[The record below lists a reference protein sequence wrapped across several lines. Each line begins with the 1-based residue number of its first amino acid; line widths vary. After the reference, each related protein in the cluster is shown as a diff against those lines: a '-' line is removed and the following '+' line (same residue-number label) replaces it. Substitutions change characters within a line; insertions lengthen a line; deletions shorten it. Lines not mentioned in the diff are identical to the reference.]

1 MITTNITYRPEG
13 NVCMM
18 AFLCVYMCFCF
29 AVFVMC
35 DHWLLYLPECGRE
48 TFSDDP
54 FAVSPSLR
62 LIPIQP
68 PISNYE
74 IDLMSPSPLNIYINK
89 HTMSSTMW
97 TKQPHKHGQNR
108 SDPVHRLL
116 MCCCSF
122 FFLSFWVSFNICDNF
137 SAWYNYFVFD
147 LSLIFV
153 PCVNFVDWSDL
164 LFDLCLCFST
174 THFYF
179 VVSFF
184 SRFYDSVVVVV
195 VVIFHMSSLS
205 PTTTTTLN
213 VVLAICCCY

>member
-122 FFLSFWVSFNICDNF
+122 FFCLFGF
-137 SAWYNYFVFD
+137 
-147 LSLIFV
+147 LLIFV
-153 PCVNFVDWSDL
+153 IIFPLDIII
-164 LFDLCLCFST
+164 LCLTYRWFL
-174 THFYF
+174 FL
-179 VVSFF
+179 VL
-184 SRFYDSVVVVV
+184 
-195 VVIFHMSSLS
+195 ILS
-205 PTTTTTLN
+205 IE
-213 VVLAICCCY
+213 AICYLICVSVFQPLTFISLFRFSLDFMTRLLLLLL